1 MAEIIKHTY
10 QFKRGTAQRWIEVN
24 PILKQGEPGFEY
36 DTGKLKIGDGFTP
49 WLALPYINENIEVS
63 GQEEMV
69 TVSTYSELPRYG
81 DSSKLYRVVEDKL
94 LYQWNVYTNKYE
106 SLGATGS
113 FDPTI
118 ITLINGGNANG

>member
-1 MAEIIKHTY
+1 MAQVQEHVY

-24 PILKQGEPGFEY
+24 PVLRQGEPGFEY

-49 WLALPYINENIEVS
+49 WLALPYINDANVS
-63 GQEEMV
+63 GQEEIV
-69 TVSTYSELPRYG
+69 TAATYSDLPRDG
-81 DSSKLYRVVEDKL
+81 DVNILYRVVEDKL
-94 LYQWNVYTNKYE
+94 LYQWNSQTSKYE
-106 SLGATGS
+106 SLGAQGS

>member
-1 MAEIIKHTY
+1 MAEVVKHIY
-10 QFKRGTAQRWIEVN
+10 QFKRGTAQRWIDVN
-24 PILKQGEPGFEY
+24 PILRQGEPGFEY

-49 WLALPYINENIEVS
+49 WLALPYINDVNVS

-69 TVSTYSELPRYG
+69 VVASYSDLPKVG
-81 DSSKLYRVVEDKL
+81 DESKLYRVVEDKL
-94 LYQWNVYTNKYE
+94 LYQWNLQRNLYE
-106 SLGATGS
+106 SLGSQGS

>member
-1 MAEIIKHTY
+1 MAETIQHVY

-24 PILKQGEPGFEY
+24 PILRQGEPGFEY

-49 WLALPYINENIEVS
+49 WNNLKYINENIDVNK
-63 GQEEMV
+63 QEEMV
-69 TVSTYSELPRYG
+69 TVSTYSELPKIG
-81 DSSKLYRVVEDKL
+81 DEKKLYRVVEDKL
-94 LYQWNVYTNKYE
+94 LYQWNFHKGIYE

>member
-1 MAEIIKHTY
+1 MAETIQHVY
-10 QFKRGTAQRWIEVN
+10 QFKRGTAQRWIAVN
-24 PILKQGEPGFEY
+24 PILRQGEPGFEY

-49 WLALPYINENIEVS
+49 WNNLKYINENIDVNK
-63 GQEEMV
+63 QEEMV
-69 TVSTYSELPRYG
+69 TVSTYSELPKIG
-81 DSSKLYRVVEDKL
+81 DEKKLYRVVEDKL
-94 LYQWNVYTNKYE
+94 LYQWNFHKGIYE